1 MRTCVVTDASN
12 KRECVQNMKC
22 LNYECI
28 QSAMLLLLNYLHEAN
43 KMNIERRKEYML
55 LQMKNSI
62 LFNSILNHTLAASGN
77 FCISIKIFSSG
88 LSGSNRHTSLVKKFS
103 RR

>member
-1 MRTCVVTDASN
+1 MSTCVMTDASN
-12 KRECVQNMKC
+12 KHECVQNMKC

-28 QSAMLLLLNYLHEAN
+28 LSAMLLLLNYLHEAN

-77 FCISIKIFSSG
+77 FCISIKNIFFRTYW
-88 LSGSNRHTSLVKKFS
+88 N
-103 RR
+103 